1 MRIYLAG
8 PMTHL
13 PHFNFPAFH
22 TAAYVLRRQGHDVF
36 NPAEE
41 DIKRQGFD
49 VSLDNP
55 TGDPKLVAAQ
65 GFDLRAALSADTK
78 YICEEADAIAM
89 LPGWENSKGARAEHA
104 LALALG
110 HRVMYL

>member
-1 MRIYLAG
+1 
-8 PMTHL
+8 MTHL

-22 TAAYVLRRQGHDVF
+22 TAAYVLRRQGHEVF

-55 TGDPKLVAAQ
+55 TGDPKLAATQ
-65 GFDLRAALSADTK
+65 GIGAVGRYQIHLRGGGRDRHAA
-78 YICEEADAIAM
+78 
-89 LPGWENSKGARAEHA
+89 R
-104 LALALG
+104 LG
-110 HRVMYL
+110 EQQGRPC